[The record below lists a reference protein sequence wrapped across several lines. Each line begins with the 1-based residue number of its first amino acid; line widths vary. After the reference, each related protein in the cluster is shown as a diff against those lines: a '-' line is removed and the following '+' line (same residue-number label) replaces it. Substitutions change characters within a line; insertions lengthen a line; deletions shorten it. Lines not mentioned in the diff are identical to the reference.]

1 MYEVHTGSPCACSI
15 GGSDS
20 GGGAG
25 IQADIKTFNCLGVWG
40 LTVIT
45 AITAQNP
52 KRVTAFWPLPGDAV
66 RMQMEAVVE
75 EYEVKFFK
83 TGMLANGD
91 IIRTVSESLPEDA
104 RLILDPVMI
113 STSGT
118 RLLDEEGESALTE
131 LLIPKASLVTP
142 NLPEAAQITGMN
154 SINTKNEIEKAGQ
167 VMLDLGAKSVLVKG
181 GHGTGEYSIDT
192 LITKSGVTEFRSIR
206 YPFDVHGTGCC
217 LSAAITSFL
226 AEGLKLEDACGEAKK
241 FVDKAIIQGFSGN
254 SDVLS
259 VNPSYGCGNYNNKY

>member
-25 IQADIKTFNCLGVWG
+25 IQADIKTFNSLGVWG

-52 KRVTAFWPLPGDAV
+52 KKVAAFWPLPEDAV

-83 TGMLANGD
+83 TGMLANGG
-91 IIRTVSESLPEDA
+91 IIKTVSESLPGDA
-104 RLILDPVMI
+104 RLVLDPVMI

-131 LLIPKASLVTP
+131 YLVPQAYLLTP
-142 NLPEAAQITGMN
+142 NLHEAAYISGMN
-154 SINTKNEIEKAGQ
+154 SINTQSEIETAGQ
-167 VMLDLGAKSVLVKG
+167 LMLDLGAKAVLVKG
-181 GHGTGEYSIDT
+181 GHGNGEYSTDT
-192 LITKSGVTEFRSIR
+192 LVTKSGVTEFRSIR
-206 YPFDVHGTGCC
+206 YPFEVHGTGCC

-226 AEGLKLEDACGEAKK
+226 ASGLKMEDACGKAKK
-241 FVDKAIIQGFSGN
+241 FVDKAIMQGFSGN
-254 SDVLS
+254 SNLLS
-259 VNPSYGCGNYNNKY
+259 VNPSYGCRNYNNKY